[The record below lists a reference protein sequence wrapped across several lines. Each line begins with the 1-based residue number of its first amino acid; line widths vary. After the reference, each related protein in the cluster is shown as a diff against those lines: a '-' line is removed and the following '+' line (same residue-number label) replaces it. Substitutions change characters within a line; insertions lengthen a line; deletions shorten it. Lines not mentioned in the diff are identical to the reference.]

1 MIGQTNPTR
10 VGAFRSCQPDFGSH
24 AQHVRREGPDAQGF
38 DSGQPTPIQ
47 RGRSTSGRPAGLLN
61 DQGELFHAISVGLM
75 GDKEQ
80 PLVNLSAL
88 TGHYLAGMSL
98 CKGASSPPLPICSP
112 VTILASRPAG
122 GSAQFFSD

>member
-1 MIGQTNPTR
+1 MLSEFLDKSALIGQTNPPR

-24 AQHVRREGPDAQGF
+24 AQHVRREGPDAKGF

-75 GDKEQ
+75 GDKVQ

-88 TGHYLAGMSL
+88 TGH
-98 CKGASSPPLPICSP
+98 
-112 VTILASRPAG
+112 
-122 GSAQFFSD
+122 